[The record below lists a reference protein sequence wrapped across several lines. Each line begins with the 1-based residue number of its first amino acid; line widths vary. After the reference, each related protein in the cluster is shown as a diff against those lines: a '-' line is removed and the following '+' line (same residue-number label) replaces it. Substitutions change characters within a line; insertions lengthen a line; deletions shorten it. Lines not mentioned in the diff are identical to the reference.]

1 MLVRMDVLGLLCK
14 SKMVAESLCHRGTTD
29 FELRRGIDSLVWHR
43 TLVIHLV
50 ERSKDSRSK
59 VD

>member
-14 SKMVAESLCHRGTTD
+14 NKMVAESLSHRGTTD
-29 FELRRGIDSLVWHR
+29 FELRWGIDNLVWHR
-43 TLVIHLV
+43 TLAIHLV
-50 ERSKDSRSK
+50 ETSKDSRSK